1 VKHQVHTS
9 DLLTRL
15 TEEVPKSA
23 VDPGMEIGRRH
34 GKFARRSAAPAV
46 AEGLNEL
53 PDLKHALLSELLRLG
68 AVGL

>member
-9 DLLTRL
+9 DLTRL
-15 TEEVPKSA
+15 TEEAPKSA

-46 AEGLNEL
+46 WAGKTL
-53 PDLKHALLSELLRLG
+53 PALQHHLEMAQNLG
-68 AVGL
+68 KTK